1 MSVDL
6 FHCRHGRSRHHDSG
20 QFLFG
25 RNLRRLLRDGSAL
38 QGKLEFRARF
48 PAATGFEDSRQ
59 TPPLNVFPASHP
71 MTTTITYDNRT
82 VRRFMTASIFWG
94 IIGMLVG
101 VLAATQL
108 SWWQMNGKFLET
120 ITFGLIKS
128 EGLSYITY
136 GRIRPLLTNAV
147 IFACVGNMVFAGV
160 YYSTQRLCRCRIAS
174 DLLSTVHFW
183 GWQSIILGAAIPLLL
198 NFASQLGKHAEKLA
212 RGNSPTNFRRE
223 ELAKTGT
230 LQP

>member
-1 MSVDL
+1 MDVLAITILVSSCLAGIFVVC
-6 FHCRHGRSRHHDSG
+6 FAIEARCRGNSSFERDS
-20 QFLFG
+20 
-25 RNLRRLLRDGSAL
+25 LLPL
-38 QGKLEFRARF
+38 
-48 PAATGFEDSRQ
+48 DSKTPDK
-59 TPPLNVFPASHP
+59 TPPLNVFPTSHP

-136 GRIRPLLTNAV
+136 GRIRPLHTNAV